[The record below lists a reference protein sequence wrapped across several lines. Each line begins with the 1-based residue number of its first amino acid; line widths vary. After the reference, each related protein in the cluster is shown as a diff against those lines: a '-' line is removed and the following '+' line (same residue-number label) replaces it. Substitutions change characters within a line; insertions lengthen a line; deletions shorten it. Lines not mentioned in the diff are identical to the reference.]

1 MSLTMFTKGKRVNGK
16 PTQWLVN
23 ANRNVGVFF
32 LNNLI
37 ADDLKLVKGMKGMLA
52 CDDTTNEWYVTFGND
67 LPGFSLRVLS
77 NHDYK
82 TRLCFAGKA
91 AVISILNEINAE
103 RAATF
108 VISKRP
114 KVIDGLNWYSI
125 LTKKPQRVN

>member
-1 MSLTMFTKGKRVNGK
+1 MALKMFTKDKRVNGK

-23 ANRNVGVFF
+23 VNRNVGVFF

-37 ADDLKLVKGMKGMLA
+37 IDDLQLEKGMTGMLA
-52 CDDTTNEWYVTFGND
+52 CDDDTKEWYVTFGND
-67 LPGFSLRVLS
+67 LHGFKLRILS

-91 AVISILNEINAE
+91 AVISILNDIKAE

-108 VISKRP
+108 VISKKP
-114 KVIDGLNWYSI
+114 KVIDGQKWYRI
-125 LTKKPQRVN
+125 MTKRPQRVN